1 MVNCE
6 KENISAVTNRNCIS
20 RLSRYKS
27 ALYHFKELGFT
38 KIFSTYLAQAVGVTS
53 TQIRKD
59 FSIFKIFGNK
69 RGGYFIDELL
79 VRLNNIL
86 SKNETHKVILVGVGN
101 LGRAL
106 IHYKGFAHE
115 GFKLIAAFDIDPA
128 KQSAVSEIPV
138 FPINHL
144 SQFVKDNG
152 VQFGILSVP
161 ALVAQQVFEKMVD
174 AGIKGVLNF
183 APCSLQ
189 TSDKSVFVNY
199 VNLELELE
207 QLVYFSKLK
216 NNLTPFD
223 TEAIDT
229 LIIDKNERSETFI
242 NHGAAVR

>member
-6 KENISAVTNRNCIS
+6 KENISAVTNRNCIG
-20 RLSRYKS
+20 RLSRYKN

-38 KIFSTYLAQAVGVTS
+38 KIFSAYLALAVGVTS

-69 RGGYFIDELL
+69 RGGYLIDELISS
-79 VRLNNIL
+79 LNNIL
-86 SKNETHKVILVGVGN
+86 SKNETHKVIMVGVGN

-106 IHYKGFAHE
+106 IDYKGFARE

-128 KQSAVSEIPV
+128 KQNATSEIPV
-138 FPINHL
+138 LPLSSL
-144 SQFVKDNG
+144 SQFVKESG

-161 ALVAQQVFEKMVD
+161 AVVAQQVFDKMVE

-183 APCSLQ
+183 ASCSLQ
-189 TSDKSVFVNY
+189 TSDTSVFVNY

-207 QLVYFSKLK
+207 QLVYFAKLK
-216 NNLTPFD
+216 NKLTALD
-223 TEAIDT
+223 TSAIDSFMMESGDHC
-229 LIIDKNERSETFI
+229 DKCIAQSGI
-242 NHGAAVR
+242 V

>member
-1 MVNCE
+1 MINCD
-6 KENISAVTNRNCIS
+6 KENISAVTNRNCIG
-20 RLSRYKS
+20 RLSKYKN

-69 RGGYFIDELL
+69 RGGYLIDELISS
-79 VRLNNIL
+79 LNNIL
-86 SKNETHKVILVGVGN
+86 SKNETHKVIMVGVGN

-106 IHYKGFAHE
+106 IHYKGFARE

-128 KQSAVSEIPV
+128 KHTTLSDVPV
-138 FPINHL
+138 LPIDQL
-144 SQFVKDNG
+144 YQFVKDNS

-161 ALVAQQVFEKMVD
+161 AVVAQQVFEIMVD

-189 TSDKSVFVNY
+189 TPDKSVFVNY

-207 QLVYFSKLK
+207 QLVYFAKLK
-216 NNLTPFD
+216 NRLTPFD
-223 TEAIDT
+223 SEAIEPFIMDSR
-229 LIIDKNERSETFI
+229 ESSETCI
-242 NHGAAVR
+242 AQGAAIL